1 MRRLYAFLHLTLFLP
16 LLLGAEEPKPNILFI
31 VSDDLAT
38 RVGCYGDKAA
48 ITPNIDRLAAEGM
61 CFDRAF
67 VQGVVCTP
75 SRTAFM
81 LGLNNRNARRNHFV
95 MHPET
100 MTMGRWFRQHGYQT
114 FSVGKIDHGKP
125 FIDPKA
131 WEIRGEF
138 EEKGWPAPLATIW
151 EDGEKAGPQQ
161 RRVSRYG
168 VAASAE
174 GTRDWKVT
182 ERTLQFFRDERDT
195 ERPFFAA
202 VGFFKP
208 HQPCITTEA
217 HFQRHT
223 PERFTLQPTP
233 RDATPVGHVAYVP
246 GIELSEKNQR
256 LAQRAYYAA
265 TSHMDEQLGRLLDF
279 LRDTGD
285 LENTLLIFTSD
296 HGYHLGW
303 RGQWAK
309 GDLSEEVMR
318 VPLIA
323 RFPGVVPPGTRTEG
337 IVELIDLFPTFAE
350 VAGIPVPTSLD
361 GKSFLPQLKDPDAPG
376 KTAAFCDNGASGR
389 TVRTANWR
397 LTQYP
402 NGKDELYHLPSDPGE
417 YHNVVGDPGNAAV
430 VERHANLLAAE
441 LGDRP
446 APIGR
451 RKRPARKGTKQ
462 RQPEGQQSGQRA
474 PNQRQNAISEGST
487 TVLLR
492 AY

>member
-1 MRRLYAFLHLTLFLP
+1 MKQRSALLYLLLFLP
-16 LLLGAEEPKPNILFI
+16 LVLRAEKPKPNILFI

-38 RVGCYGDKAA
+38 RVGCYGDRAA
-48 ITPNIDRLAAEGM
+48 ITPNLDRLASEGM

-81 LGLNNRNARRNHFV
+81 LGLNNRSARRNHFIKY
-95 MHPET
+95 PKT

-125 FIDPKA
+125 FIDPGA

-138 EEKGWPAPLATIW
+138 EDKGWPAPLVTIW
-151 EDGEKAGPQQ
+151 EDGEKTGRQQ

-168 VAASAE
+168 VADSPE

-182 ERTLQFFRDERDT
+182 ERSLRFFREERDL

-202 VGFFKP
+202 IGFFKP
-208 HQPCITTEA
+208 HQPCISTKE
-217 HFQRHT
+217 HFERHT
-223 PERFTLQPTP
+223 PGRFTLQPTP
-233 RDATPVGHVAYVP
+233 RDATPAGRVAYVP
-246 GIELSEKNQR
+246 GIELSEANQR

-265 TSHMDEQLGRLLDF
+265 TSHMDEQLGRLLDT
-279 LRDTGD
+279 LRESGD

-323 RFPGVVPPGTRTEG
+323 RFPGVVPPGTRSEG
-337 IVELIDLFPTFAE
+337 IIELIDLFPTFAE
-350 VAGIPVPTSLD
+350 VAGLPAPASLD
-361 GKSFLPQLKDPDAPG
+361 GKSFLAQLKNPAAPG
-376 KTAAFCDNGASGR
+376 KAGAFCDNGASGR
-389 TVRTANWR
+389 TVRTADWR
-397 LTQYP
+397 LIQYP
-402 NGKDELYHLPSDPGE
+402 GGKDELYHLPSDPGE
-417 YHNVVGDPGNAAV
+417 YRNVIGEAGNAAV
-430 VERHANLLAAE
+430 VERLANLLAAE

-446 APIGR
+446 DPVENR
-451 RKRPARKGTKQ
+451 RRSARMERRANQHQT
-462 RQPEGQQSGQRA
+462 QQSPA
-474 PNQRQNAISEGST
+474 NEK
-487 TVLLR
+487 
-492 AY
+492 